1 MTTTGRFSTLL
12 ASIRLS
18 GGALPGTGGSEST
31 PGGKLERFQNAGFT
45 ALPRAGLPRGP
56 APWLRFHTFKSPAEA
71 KAFFDAPEL
80 AEAMAKAGVDAS
92 SVQVEYLDEIAFIST
107 ITSQDPG
114 ITEPGI
120 TGPETD
126 THRLGGPL

>member
-1 MTTTGRFSTLL
+1 MQ
-12 ASIRLS
+12 
-18 GGALPGTGGSEST
+18 
-31 PGGKLERFQNAGFT
+31 KERGVLQHHVWRSQEDPHLVAVV
-45 ALPRAGLPRGP
+45 
-56 APWLRFHTFKSPAEA
+56 HTFESPAEA
-71 KAFFDAPEL
+71 KAFFDAPEI

-107 ITSQDPG
+107 ITSRDAG

-126 THRLGGPL
+126 THRVGGPL

>member
-1 MTTTGRFSTLL
+1 MRTVAL
-12 ASIRLS
+12 AHHRVDDFDAWKSAYDS
-18 GGALPGTGGSEST
+18 FAPVQ
-31 PGGKLERFQNAGFT
+31 KERGVLQHHVWRSQEDPHLVAVV
-45 ALPRAGLPRGP
+45 
-56 APWLRFHTFKSPAEA
+56 HTFESPAEA
-71 KAFFDAPEL
+71 KAFFDASEL

-114 ITEPGI
+114 IAEPGI

-126 THRLGGPL
+126 THRVGGPL

>member
-1 MTTTGRFSTLL
+1 MRTVAL
-12 ASIRLS
+12 AHHRVDDFDAWKSVYDSL
-18 GGALPGTGGSEST
+18 APVQ
-31 PGGKLERFQNAGFT
+31 KERGVLQHHVWRSQEDPHLVAVV
-45 ALPRAGLPRGP
+45 
-56 APWLRFHTFKSPAEA
+56 HTFESPAEA

-92 SVQVEYLDEIAFIST
+92 SVQVEYLDEIAFVST
-107 ITSQDPG
+107 ITSQEPG

-126 THRLGGPL
+126 AHRVGGPL